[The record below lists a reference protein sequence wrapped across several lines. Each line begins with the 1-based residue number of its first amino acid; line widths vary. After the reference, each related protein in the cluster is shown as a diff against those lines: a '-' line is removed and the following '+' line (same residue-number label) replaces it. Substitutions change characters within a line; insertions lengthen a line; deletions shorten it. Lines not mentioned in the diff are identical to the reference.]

1 MTDKKYFKERKEVY
15 KMKALI
21 TGITGMVGSHLADYL
36 LDNTDWDIYGVCRWR
51 SPMDNVTQLIDRVNN
66 KDRVFFDYADLND
79 QISLISVIRK
89 VKPDYIFHLAAQS
102 YPLTSFTAP
111 VDTLNTNILGTCRL
125 LEAVRLQ
132 MEDDSE
138 YKPVVHVCASSEVFG
153 KIPADKK
160 PEDGINEDCPFHPAS
175 PYAISKV
182 GTDLLG
188 RYYAEAFGMT
198 VMTTRMFT
206 HTGPRR
212 GDVFHE
218 STFAKQ
224 IAMIESEI
232 IEPVVKVGN
241 LESLRTYADVRDAV
255 RAYYML
261 VTKNPIA
268 GEYYNIGGQYTCLV
282 KDTLNTLISMSS
294 CKDSIRVE
302 EDSERLRPID
312 ADLQIPDCRKFE
324 EHTGWKP
331 EISYEKTM
339 QDLLDYWRNRVKNG
353 EEFLTR

>member
-1 MTDKKYFKERKEVY
+1 MKKRV
-15 KMKALI
+15 LI
-21 TGITGMVGSHLADYL
+21 TGITGMVGSHLADFL

-51 SPMDNVTQLIDRVNN
+51 SPLDNVEHLLERVNK
-66 KDRVFFDYADLND
+66 KDRIYFEYADLND
-79 QISLISVIRK
+79 QISLIKVINNI
-89 VKPDYIFHLAAQS
+89 KPDYIFHLAAQS
-102 YPLTSFTAP
+102 YPMTSFTAP
-111 VDTLNTNILGTCRL
+111 IDTLNTNILGTCRL
-125 LEAVRLQ
+125 LEAIHNL
-132 MEDDSE
+132 MEQEKE
-138 YKPVVHVCASSEVFG
+138 YKPVVHICASSEVFG

-160 PEDGINEDCPFHPAS
+160 PKEGINEECPFHPAS

-188 RYYAEAFGMT
+188 RYYAEAYGMI

-224 IAMIESEI
+224 IAMIEKGLI
-232 IEPVVKVGN
+232 PPVVKVGN

-268 GEYYNIGGQYTCLV
+268 GEYYNIGGRYTCTV
-282 KDTLNTLISMSS
+282 RETLETLISLST
-294 CKDSIRVE
+294 KKNEIVVE
-302 EDSERLRPID
+302 TDPERLRPID
-312 ADLQIPDCRKFE
+312 ADLQVPDCRKFE
-324 EHTGWKP
+324 EHTGWQP
-331 EISYEKTM
+331 EISYKQTM
-339 QDLLDYWRNRVKNG
+339 EDLLNYWRNRLEKIDT
-353 EEFLTR
+353 FLTR